1 VRDETTESDASLA
14 HRLSQTCNAHGFSA
28 SVRPIV
34 HRLAH
39 VNESLSEGRY
49 FFLDIKREGRVLY
62 KKSWVE
68 LEEPRELSAE
78 DQLRIAQ
85 EYFESWLNRANRF
98 YRMFEFNLGEND
110 MGGAAFTLNQAA
122 ETAYKCILL
131 VHTLYTP
138 QEHRLVYLALE
149 AAAFGPVYEEIF
161 PCQTQEEQDLF
172 DLLDNAYIAGRYRMG
187 FSVDHEHL
195 DYLAERVQRL
205 LAVTEQIC
213 QAEIERLAQNA
224 AEG

>member
-1 VRDETTESDASLA
+1 MRDETTESDASLA

-34 HRLAH
+34 HRLAY

-78 DQLRIAQ
+78 GQRRIAQ
-85 EYFESWLNRANRF
+85 EYFDSWLKAAHGF
-98 YRMFEFNLGEND
+98 YEGFEFYKGRDNLPL
-110 MGGAAFTLNQAA
+110 AAFNLNQSA
-122 ETAYKCILL
+122 ESAYKCILL
-131 VHTLYTP
+131 VHTFYTP

-213 QAEIERLAQNA
+213 QAEIERLAQDA
-224 AEG
+224 AKQ